1 MIQPCDDV
9 RKEVRKEVGFAR
21 ELETLFLELTD
32 DAAAVTDEARTMAA
46 IEGARMRITL
56 ERSLAAAAA
65 GFLALIV
72 CGIIAALAAVRLVNG
87 IAGGVTRA
95 TGEGWAGDLAVGVGV
110 LGLFAGGGALLWRW
124 HDGRRLAA
132 LKREFPEPAP

>member
-9 RKEVRKEVGFAR
+9 RKEVGAVRQ
-21 ELETLFLELTD
+21 LETLFLELTD

-56 ERSLAAAAA
+56 ERGLAGAAA

-87 IAGGVTRA
+87 IAGGVARA
-95 TGEGWAGDLAVGVGV
+95 TGEGWAGDLAVGLGV
-110 LGLFAGGGALLWRW
+110 LGTFAGGGVLLWRW
-124 HDGRRLAA
+124 RDRQRLAQ
-132 LKREFPEPAP
+132 LQREFPEPAP